1 APAGITAPLEPVTA
15 FCTVAVNLSPTL
27 LVLVQTVDVGESE
40 SVVPAAIEPTAPPPL
55 PPVLGRVTVLPL
67 GVVVGVLG
75 RLVVGVLGRVVDGR
89 EVAGRLGVF
98 VAGGF
103 AGTSESCGCAAL
115 SRFAS
120 ARSRLKE
127 ESLLRALVSCFPASL
142 LQAPSTSAV
151 PSASGAARRL
161 IYLTIAPPFVTS
173 LRLRGSRFTS
183 LRKSTS

>member
-67 GVVVGVLG
+67 GVVVGRV
-75 RLVVGVLGRVVDGR
+75 VVGVLGRVVDGR
-89 EVAGRLGVF
+89 EGAGRLGVF

-103 AGTSESCGCAAL
+103 
-115 SRFAS
+115 
-120 ARSRLKE
+120 
-127 ESLLRALVSCFPASL
+127 
-142 LQAPSTSAV
+142 
-151 PSASGAARRL
+151 
-161 IYLTIAPPFVTS
+161 
-173 LRLRGSRFTS
+173 
-183 LRKSTS
+183 